1 MIQYWLGPG
10 SGRLDWAPG
19 WLGVQAWCCW
29 AWVLPGCRASCP
41 MGRALTD
48 LAPWAVLLVLLI
60 CCVALRG
67 TDLLPMALL
76 SMITPVLCHS
86 VMPSPCLASS
96 HFSTLLIFV
105 CFHLASVGLSL
116 QLYRLINPSV
126 ASHRSDCCKHA
137 YTGLE
142 GHSNLTLLAMTS
154 LGLLEPN
161 SAPAPLCLS
170 ARFADW
176 NAP

>member
-1 MIQYWLGPG
+1 
-10 SGRLDWAPG
+10 
-19 WLGVQAWCCW
+19 
-29 AWVLPGCRASCP
+29 
-41 MGRALTD
+41 MGRALSLTN
-48 LAPWAVLLVLLI
+48 LLRGAPWYRSPTYGTLVHDHSRPLPFCDAIALSCLFPFLHTPYLRVLSSR
-60 CCVALRG
+60 LRR
-67 TDLLPMALL
+67 
-76 SMITPVLCHS
+76 
-86 VMPSPCLASS
+86 PS
-96 HFSTLLIFV
+96 
-105 CFHLASVGLSL
+105 LSL